1 MVKIKDIPRVD
12 RPREKLLKYGP
23 AKLSTT
29 ELLAILLRTG
39 IKGKNVIELSGQILQ
54 AIGTNKIK
62 NISLDHLQTIK
73 GLGKVKALEIIAAI
87 ELGKRLLVDEEK
99 VHVANPADIYESLKD
114 IRSHKKEH
122 FIAFYLDTKHE
133 EITRELISIGSLN
146 ETIVHPREVF
156 EPAIRCLACSVIV
169 AHNHPSGDPEP
180 SKEDVS
186 LTHQLRDA
194 GKILGITLLDH
205 VIIYKNGYT
214 SMKDKGL
221 LEQTL
226 NS

>member
-1 MVKIKDIPRVD
+1 MTKIKDLPRVD
-12 RPREKLLKYGP
+12 RPREKFLKYGP
-23 AKLSTT
+23 NKLSTT

-54 AIGTNKIK
+54 TIGIKKIK
-62 NISLDHLQTIK
+62 NISFDDLQRIK
-73 GLGKVKALEIIAAI
+73 GLGKVKALEIVAAI

-99 VHVANPADIYESLKD
+99 VHVVKPSDIYESLKD

-133 EITRELISIGSLN
+133 EITRELISVGSLN

-169 AHNHPSGDPEP
+169 VHNHPSGDTEP
-180 SKEDVS
+180 SKEDIA

-214 SMKDKGL
+214 SMKEKGL
-221 LEQTL
+221 VEQTV
-226 NS
+226 SS